1 MNELNDNCYV
11 LQVID
16 FIFQLRYC
24 FYRSFIGG
32 DEELGYSYIKRGMD
46 IFLSLIGLL
55 MLSPVI
61 LLISMLIK
69 FDNPKTTIFFK
80 QQRVGKNGNS
90 FLIYKFRTMH
100 QNAENILM
108 ENKNLYKKYL
118 KNNYKLEQNED
129 PRITDVGLWL
139 RKTSMDEIPQ
149 LINVLKGEMSLVGPR
164 PVVPEELE
172 EYKSKKN
179 EFLSVKPGMTG
190 YWQVCGRSNVGYPER
205 VDLELYYVRRKSLMF
220 DLLIILKTIPS
231 VLKKDGAL

>member
-1 MNELNDNCYV
+1 M
-11 LQVID
+11 
-16 FIFQLRYC
+16 
-24 FYRSFIGG
+24 G
-32 DEELGYSYIKRGMD
+32 DDKLGYLYIKRGMD
-46 IFLSLIGLL
+46 ILISLIGLL

-69 FDNPKTTIFFK
+69 FDDPKTTIFFK
-80 QQRVGKNGNS
+80 QLRVGKNGNS
-90 FLIYKFRTMH
+90 FFIYKFRTMH

-108 ENKNLYKKYL
+108 ENNNLYKKYL

-129 PRITDVGLWL
+129 PRITKIGLWL

-190 YWQVCGRSNVGYPER
+190 YWQICGRSNVGYPER
-205 VDLELYYVRRKSLMF
+205 VDLELYYVKRKSLMF
-220 DLLIILKTIPS
+220 DLLIIFKTIPS
-231 VLKKDGAL
+231 VLKKDGAF

>member
-1 MNELNDNCYV
+1 
-11 LQVID
+11 
-16 FIFQLRYC
+16 
-24 FYRSFIGG
+24 
-32 DEELGYSYIKRGMD
+32 MD
-46 IFLSLIGLL
+46 ILISLIGLL

-69 FDNPKTTIFFK
+69 FDDPKTTIFFK
-80 QQRVGKNGNS
+80 QLRVGKNGNS
-90 FLIYKFRTMH
+90 FFIYKFRTMH

-108 ENKNLYKKYL
+108 ENNNLYKKYL

-129 PRITDVGLWL
+129 PRITKIGLWL

-190 YWQVCGRSNVGYPER
+190 YWQICGRSNVGYPER
-205 VDLELYYVRRKSLMF
+205 VDLELYYVKRKSLMF
-220 DLLIILKTIPS
+220 DLLIIFKTIPS
-231 VLKKDGAL
+231 VLKKDGAF

>member
-1 MNELNDNCYV
+1 
-11 LQVID
+11 
-16 FIFQLRYC
+16 
-24 FYRSFIGG
+24 
-32 DEELGYSYIKRGMD
+32 MD
-46 IFLSLIGLL
+46 ILLSLIGLL

-61 LLISMLIK
+61 LIISMLIK
-69 FDNPKTTIFFK
+69 FDDPKTTIFFK

-108 ENKNLYKKYL
+108 GNKNLYKKYL

-129 PRITDVGLWL
+129 PRITEIGLWL

-164 PVVPEELE
+164 PVVREELE

-190 YWQVCGRSNVGYPER
+190 YWQICGRSNVGYPER
-205 VDLELYYVRRKSLMF
+205 VDLELYYIKRKSFMF
-220 DLLIILKTIPS
+220 DLLIIFKTIPS
-231 VLKKDGAL
+231 VLKKDGAF

>member
-1 MNELNDNCYV
+1 MGV
-11 LQVID
+11 L
-16 FIFQLRYC
+16 L
-24 FYRSFIGG
+24 G
-32 DEELGYSYIKRGMD
+32 DDKLGYLYIKRGMD
-46 IFLSLIGLL
+46 ILISLIGLL

-69 FDNPKTTIFFK
+69 FDDPKTTIFFK
-80 QQRVGKNGNS
+80 QLRVGKNGNS
-90 FLIYKFRTMH
+90 FFIYKFRTMH

-108 ENKNLYKKYL
+108 ENNNLYKKYL

-129 PRITDVGLWL
+129 PRITKIGLWL

-190 YWQVCGRSNVGYPER
+190 YWQICGRSNVGYPER
-205 VDLELYYVRRKSLMF
+205 VDLELYYVKRKSLMF
-220 DLLIILKTIPS
+220 DLLIIFKTIPS
-231 VLKKDGAL
+231 VLKKDGAF